1 VSLICDEEYPR
12 RVAIDLIYK
21 ILENFN
27 QHIYTNKINIQNINK
42 DSDVKFKFLSTVIT
56 EWQNPNESKNSV
68 RILFKFL
75 EDNILKLQNE
85 LNDCTDVMKKNLKE
99 LLKRE
104 ESLETLMSKS
114 KDLNSVSVEFY
125 KKAKSANN
133 KCCNLY

>member
-1 VSLICDEEYPR
+1 MSLICDEEYPR

-85 LNDCTDVMKKNLKE
+85 LNDVTDVMKKNLKE

>member
-1 VSLICDEEYPR
+1 M
-12 RVAIDLIYK
+12 IDIYK
-21 ILENFN
+21 IF
-27 QHIYTNKINIQNINK
+27 QNI
-42 DSDVKFKFLSTVIT
+42 
-56 EWQNPNESKNSV
+56 
-68 RILFKFL
+68 

-85 LNDCTDVMKKNLKE
+85 LNDVTNVMKKNLQE